1 MLKTVQDRSPRSDLA
16 SYKRVRGKILLVD
29 ILFQDILRVGYIL
42 ATTVAEDRAAP
53 AFLPCSQVAILL
65 EETEP
70 DLCDSCKNTW
80 GKQWLILVFFFNIY
94 IYYSC
99 FFFCLF
105 VFWLFLFVCFLAV
118 FVCLLL
124 NGVLPDNIINIIQ
137 LSLGNLTFSS
147 EN

>member
-1 MLKTVQDRSPRSDLA
+1 M
-16 SYKRVRGKILLVD
+16 
-29 ILFQDILRVGYIL
+29 

-80 GKQWLILVFFFNIY
+80 GKQWLILIGLLYIY
-94 IYYSC
+94 IHYSC
-99 FFFCLF
+99 
-105 VFWLFLFVCFLAV
+105 FLFVCFLAV

-124 NGVLPDNIINIIQ
+124 NCVLPDNIINIIQ

>member
-80 GKQWLILVFFFNIY
+80 GKQWLILVFFF
-94 IYYSC
+94 
-99 FFFCLF
+99 
-105 VFWLFLFVCFLAV
+105 
-118 FVCLLL
+118 
-124 NGVLPDNIINIIQ
+124 
-137 LSLGNLTFSS
+137 
-147 EN
+147 